1 VSKQRNKPPEPMR
14 KARIARPL
22 NHTSASWFYV
32 GPDSLDIFLAHDV
45 DGFVMSARL
54 TRKQVLRAAELLK

>member
-1 VSKQRNKPPEPMR
+1 MR